1 MGERQDNQQPQPPS
15 KTADEFRG
23 LVENLAHPVL
33 ITDAAGTIHFMNPCA
48 ERLLAQ
54 GLKERVEAHLKSP
67 ARRKLV
73 SQVRFRR
80 DGAGEIVLRL
90 LRSDIEWNWQ
100 GRPATLM
107 SLTDVT
113 PGSVAAK
120 RLTQEIAKPGRP
132 EDAPQDRSAEL
143 EMQPESPAGES
154 DSISVASSRPF
165 AQEISPHQKSWEEAL
180 AQRGQPETPSKEPA
194 AENEGVERPHRAGAE
209 AHAGKSVAEQ
219 WASLRQLQGAAEESE
234 RQAAAAQKQSREE
247 IQKAYAERHQ
257 AQYEAQQLRKQ
268 VAEANRQRDKAVRA
282 AEEEEKGA
290 QELEARVHMQADE
303 LMKVSE
309 ALRQETAECKR
320 VREENDQA
328 RRLAAESKA
337 ALEESAARCDQFKV
351 WAEQCAAELRQQIAP
366 QQQAQEEIQQLR
378 QKLAKSMASV
388 ETFRAGFETLTGQA
402 KASADEAAREN
413 EALRRKLA
421 EHEREEESLRTMLK
435 DLSSSGKTFLGAIEK
450 LKAEGQPPRNEMPGT
465 GPAGGENR

>member
-1 MGERQDNQQPQPPS
+1 M
-15 KTADEFRG
+15 
-23 LVENLAHPVL
+23 ENLAHPVL

-132 EDAPQDRSAEL
+132 EDAPQDRSAEARDA
-143 EMQPESPAGES
+143 AGES
-154 DSISVASSRPF
+154 RRGKRQHLRREFASVRAGNFAAPEEAGRKRWRNAVSLKRRRKNPPRRTRASSGRI
-165 AQEISPHQKSWEEAL
+165 A
-180 AQRGQPETPSKEPA
+180 R
-194 AENEGVERPHRAGAE
+194 GAE

-257 AQYEAQQLRKQ
+257 AQYEAQRLRKQ

-366 QQQAQEEIQQLR
+366 QQQAQKEIQQLR

-388 ETFRAGFETLTGQA
+388 ETFRAGFETLTRPGE
-402 KASADEAAREN
+402 SE
-413 EALRRKLA
+413 RR
-421 EHEREEESLRTMLK
+421 
-435 DLSSSGKTFLGAIEK
+435 
-450 LKAEGQPPRNEMPGT
+450 
-465 GPAGGENR
+465 